1 MAQVAWI
8 FDLNKCNGCPTCVT
22 NCWALWRNADGERE
36 IFYCWIETKPGEG
49 HPRGWEKKGGG
60 FRDGN
65 LVFGELPSDEE
76 IHTWIEYEWKVN
88 EKGEVEV
95 VNGRPVINP
104 KRRAKWTMHWE
115 EDVGGGEW
123 PNSWHFYLPRLCNNC
138 SNPACLPACKEGA
151 IVKDEKF
158 GVVLIDEEKCNGCKD
173 CIKTCPYKIPWYNAK
188 MNIVQKCIACY
199 PRIEQRVAP
208 ACARSCPARAVHFGY
223 LDDENSSVYKLVKKW
238 KVALPL
244 HPEFGTQPNVY
255 YIPPLSSPK
264 YDGEGRLTNEPRIPL
279 DYLKTLF
286 GDGVED
292 ALSTIR
298 EEREKMRRGERSEL
312 MEILI
317 GFRWPDDFFKP
328 FVKHPDE
335 VFVRG

>member
-1 MAQVAWI
+1 MWTSGEGQKAM
-8 FDLNKCNGCPTCVT
+8 F
-22 NCWALWRNADGERE
+22 WRKVN
-36 IFYCWIETKPGEG
+36 TMPGEG
-49 HPRGWEKKGGG
+49 SPRRWEEMGGG
-60 FRDGN
+60 FEDTNRIIRVLFGSKYGKRAN
-65 LVFGELPSDEE
+65 PSKTPTEKEFGEYIELYPLKAVIHGIKVASTPHRKPEWMYNWDED
-76 IHTWIEYEWKVN
+76 
-88 EKGEVEV
+88 
-95 VNGRPVINP
+95 R
-104 KRRAKWTMHWE
+104 
-115 EDVGGGEW
+115 GGGIH
-123 PNSWHFYLPRLCNNC
+123 PNSYLFYLPRLCNHC
-138 SNPACLPACKEGA
+138 THPACMEACPRNA
-151 IVKDEKF
+151 IYKRED
-158 GVVLIDEEKCNGCKD
+158 GVVLINEERCHGYRFCMEA
-173 CIKTCPYKIPWYNAK
+173 CPYKVIYF
-188 MNIVQKCIACY
+188 NINGMVAGEYTTTGSETGIAQKCIACY

-317 GFRWPDDFFKP
+317 GFRWPDDFFGTFKRHLH
-328 FVKHPDE
+328 KIE
-335 VFVRG
+335 V